1 MQINPITKKDIKI
14 TSRGKRFF
22 IELFIYEV
30 IVMIAFI
37 IAIDTFFGKGN
48 VKSADYNSF
57 SGLFPAV
64 SIVQM
69 IIVSFIIPVMTGAS
83 ISGEKERQ
91 TFDIMLTT
99 AMKPFSIVWGKLSS
113 VDIRVLMFVI
123 ASLPLVAVS
132 FVSGS
137 ISWSMLFMFIG
148 MMVVYSFFVA
158 SIGIYASAICRKS
171 MTAIILSFTIMF
183 FMALGTILI
192 AAVEIISFG
201 KLIISSIFLL
211 FNPVLYFE
219 ELFMIANGKMYFISV
234 SSFEDLASFDKG
246 YSWILIS
253 TIAMIIMTVLF
264 MYLAARRID
273 PLKRRK

>member
-1 MQINPITKKDIKI
+1 
-14 TSRGKRFF
+14 
-22 IELFIYEV
+22 
-30 IVMIAFI
+30 
-37 IAIDTFFGKGN
+37 
-48 VKSADYNSF
+48 
-57 SGLFPAV
+57 
-64 SIVQM
+64 
-69 IIVSFIIPVMTGAS
+69 
-83 ISGEKERQ
+83 
-91 TFDIMLTT
+91 
-99 AMKPFSIVWGKLSS
+99 
-113 VDIRVLMFVI
+113 MFVI

-211 FNPVLYFE
+211 FNPILYFE